1 MAVLRARAWLS
12 PFNVSMKR
20 GAGVANKALDY
31 YMKGLSIEVRQA
43 LFYQMK
49 TEISGT
55 MIKWFLEKEDGYPS
69 FRSCGFSED
78 EIELIGETYAEK
90 FEHAN
95 QIMADNGRPPLF
107 SDPHDSYQSAQE
119 HAELM
124 KERSSEEL
132 ARMLG
137 CSFADY
143 VPTRRLPSY

>member
-12 PFNVSMKR
+12 PFVVSIKR

-107 SDPHDSYQSAQE
+107 SDSHDSYQSAQE

-132 ARMLG
+132 ARMFG

>member
-12 PFNVSMKR
+12 PFVVSIKR
-20 GAGVANKALDY
+20 GAGVDDKALDY
-31 YMKGLSIEVRQA
+31 YMKGLPIEVRQK
-43 LFYQMK
+43 LFYHMK

-55 MIKWFLEKEDGYPS
+55 MIGWFLEKENGYPS
-69 FRSCGFSED
+69 FRSCGFSDD

-95 QIMADNGRPPLF
+95 QIMADNERPPLF

-132 ARMLG
+132 ARMFG

-143 VPTRRLPSY
+143 VPTRRRW